1 MDCFQ
6 PERDITRH
14 ERIEI
19 LLIQKNAIRQRL
31 KALHSVKINVLPL
44 NKPFLLPQRELV

>member
-31 KALHSVKINVLPL
+31 KALHY
-44 NKPFLLPQRELV
+44 